1 MTAKEIIAYMES
13 LQNEEQRRV
22 LMGFFKTGPGEYGEG
37 DEFLGLKVPQTR
49 EVVKAAWKDFP
60 LDEVPELLMSKW
72 HEVRLCGLLI
82 LVAKFERLT
91 KRAAARTPLEC
102 TERTGTARTPLECT
116 ERTGTERT
124 PLECTE
130 TIKTPLECAEE
141 AIRGRDEILTMYLQ
155 YAERANNWDLVDLSV
170 PKILGH
176 WLLLPTNLSPL
187 PTIPEH
193 SSPTRSLSPHRGG
206 DPLQIAYK
214 RQVLDELAQSD
225 NLWKQRMSMVCS
237 WKTSQM
243 GDPSWCLRYAEIHLH
258 HPHDLMHKAVG
269 WMLREMGKRC
279 SMDLLRDFLRQ
290 HAHEMPRTML
300 RYAIEKMSEQ
310 ERQYWMAIPQDF
322 APAKNSKANRFA
334 GIPVSDFV
342 EMILMGDDEAMYY
355 LLHDRLKRPLHERYE
370 AYNNCLFDDY
380 EDVIDDFFLNLRECG
395 RYPYEPLQRIKK
407 KESFETWLLN
417 TFRNYLRNR
426 AEAEGGVISSQP
438 NCEAHALIAGEGS
451 ISDEEKIR
459 VVSQLIA
466 YAHQVFYPRGRF
478 IFLRSLLTMLNKQR
492 AVPNKEMAE
501 ALDMS
506 DLAYRVAVYRMK
518 QNVRHFRNRLHKGET
533 LRLDEEHQQMADNIN
548 RDFIHLYP
556 MLFRIYLECIDTL
569 KTSTA
574 VKDLRQQYLEER
586 GFAVHE
592 PDADSPIRVRI
603 PAFWEK
609 LNRWM
614 TT

>member
-1 MTAKEIIAYMES
+1 MES
-13 LQNEEQRRV
+13 LQNEEQRRI

-49 EVVKAAWKDFP
+49 EVVRNVWKDFP
-60 LDEVPELLMSKW
+60 LSEVPELLMSKW

-82 LVAKFERLT
+82 LVDKFERLT
-91 KRAAARTPLEC
+91 KRTAARTPLEW
-102 TERTGTARTPLECT
+102 TEDT
-116 ERTGTERT
+116 
-124 PLECTE
+124 
-130 TIKTPLECAEE
+130 
-141 AIRGRDEILTMYLQ
+141 IRGRDEILTMFLK
-155 YAERANNWDLVDLSV
+155 YAEQANNWDLVDLSV
-170 PKILGH
+170 HKILGH
-176 WLLLPTNLSPL
+176 WLLLPTNL
-187 PTIPEH
+187 
-193 SSPTRSLSPHRGG
+193 G
-206 DPLQIAYK
+206 DRDYK
-214 RQVLDELAQSD
+214 IKVLDDLAQSD
-225 NLWKQRMSMVCS
+225 NLWKQRMSIVCS

-269 WMLREMGKRC
+269 WMLREMGKRV

-310 ERQYWMAIPQDF
+310 ERQYWMNVPQDF
-322 APAKNSKANRFA
+322 APAKKSKANRFA
-334 GIPVSDFV
+334 GVPVPDFV
-342 EMILMGDDEAMYY
+342 KMILKGDDEAMYY
-355 LLHDRLKRPLHERYE
+355 LLHDRLKHQLQERFE
-370 AYNNCLFDDY
+370 AYHNNICDDY
-380 EDVIDDFFLNLRECG
+380 EDVIDDFFLYLRECG
-395 RYPYEPLQRIKK
+395 RYPYEPLKRIKK
-407 KESFETWLLN
+407 KEAFEAWLLN
-417 TFRNYLRNR
+417 TFRNYLSNR
-426 AEAEGGVISSQP
+426 AESEGSGMSSQP
-438 NCEAHALIAGEGS
+438 NCEAHLAIAGEGGV
-451 ISDEEKIR
+451 SDEEKIR
-459 VVSQLIA
+459 LVSLLIA

-478 IFLRSLLTMLNKQR
+478 IFLRSLLTILNKQR

-518 QNVRHFRNRLHKGET
+518 QNVRHFRDRLLKGET
-533 LRLDEEHQQMADNIN
+533 LRLDDEHQQMNEQIN

-556 MLFRIYLECIDTL
+556 TLFRIYLQSIESL

-574 VKDLRQQYLEER
+574 VKHLREQYLEER